1 MSFNLQ
7 PKPQRKSDKV
17 VVTETTPLQQVELQP
32 APERRYRVE
41 ELTTQGWELADYNT
55 VNLTREDANR
65 ALQNLLNDGLSP
77 DRIRAVIDDGTKI

>member
-1 MSFNLQ
+1 M
-7 PKPQRKSDKV
+7 
-17 VVTETTPLQQVELQP
+17 VTETTPLQQVELQP
-32 APERRYRVE
+32 APVRRYRVE

-65 ALQNLLNDGLSP
+65 TLQNLLNDGLSP

>member
-7 PKPQRKSDKV
+7 PKPQRSSGKV
-17 VVTETTPLQQVELQP
+17 VVTETTKTPEVQLQP

-41 ELTTQGWELADYNT
+41 ELTTQGWELADHNT
-55 VNLTREDANR
+55 VNLSREDANR
-65 ALQNLLNDGLSP
+65 TLQNLLNDGLSP

>member
-41 ELTTQGWELADYNT
+41 ELTTQGWELADLDT
-55 VNLTREDANR
+55 KNLTREDANR
-65 ALQNLLNDGLSP
+65 TLQNLLNDGLSP

>member
-32 APERRYRVE
+32 APERLYRVE
-41 ELTTQGWELADYNT
+41 ELTTQGWELSDTDTKDLSRA
-55 VNLTREDANR
+55 DANR
-65 ALQNLLNDGLSP
+65 ILQNLLNDGLSP

>member
-1 MSFNLQ
+1 M
-7 PKPQRKSDKV
+7 
-17 VVTETTPLQQVELQP
+17 VTETTPLQQVELQP
-32 APERRYRVE
+32 APVRRYRVE

>member
-1 MSFNLQ
+1 MAHELQ
-7 PKPQRKSDKV
+7 HKPVRPGTQV
-17 VVTETTPLQQVELQP
+17 AEVQVTEPVAPTP
-32 APERRYRVE
+32 PERRYRVE

-77 DRIRAVIDDGTKI
+77 DRIRAVIDDGTKV

>member
-41 ELTTQGWELADYNT
+41 ELTTQGWELADHNT
-55 VNLTREDANR
+55 RNLNREDANLT
-65 ALQNLLNDGLSP
+65 LQNLMNDGLSP

>member
-41 ELTTQGWELADYNT
+41 ELTTQGWELADHNT
-55 VNLTREDANR
+55 RNLNREDANLT
-65 ALQNLLNDGLSP
+65 LQNLMNDGLSP
-77 DRIRAVIDDGTKI
+77 DRIRAVIDDGTKV

>member
-1 MSFNLQ
+1 MSYNLQ

-17 VVTETTPLQQVELQP
+17 VVTETNSIKPLNP

-41 ELTTQGWELADYNT
+41 ELTTQGWELADIDT
-55 VNLTREDANR
+55 KNLTREDANR
-65 ALQNLLNDGLSP
+65 TLQNLLNDGLSP

>member
-7 PKPQRKSDKV
+7 PKPQRTSDKV

-55 VNLTREDANR
+55 KNLTRADATR
-65 ALQNLLNDGLSP
+65 TLENLLKDGLSP

>member
-7 PKPQRKSDKV
+7 PKPQRTSDKV
-17 VVTETTPLQQVELQP
+17 VVTETTKTQEVQLQP

-55 VNLTREDANR
+55 KNLTRADATR
-65 ALQNLLNDGLSP
+65 TLENLLKDGLSP

>member
-1 MSFNLQ
+1 MAHNLQ
-7 PKPQRKSDKV
+7 PKPQRSSDKV

-55 VNLTREDANR
+55 KNLTRDDAKR
-65 ALQNLLNDGLSP
+65 VMDNLLKDGLSP
-77 DRIRAVIDDGTKI
+77 QRLRAVIDDGTKV

>member
-1 MSFNLQ
+1 MANNLQ
-7 PKPQRKSDKV
+7 PKPQRSSDKV

-32 APERRYRVE
+32 APVRRYRVE

>member
-7 PKPQRKSDKV
+7 PKPQRSSDKV
-17 VVTETTPLQQVELQP
+17 VVTETTKTPEVQLQP

-41 ELTTQGWELADYNT
+41 ELTTQGWELADHNT
-55 VNLTREDANR
+55 VNLSREDANR
-65 ALQNLLNDGLSP
+65 TLQNLLNDGLSP

>member
-1 MSFNLQ
+1 MAHNLQ
-7 PKPQRKSDKV
+7 PKPQRNSNQV

-41 ELTTQGWELADYNT
+41 ELTTQGWELSDTDTKDLSRA
-55 VNLTREDANR
+55 DANR
-65 ALQNLLNDGLSP
+65 ILQNLLNDGLSP

>member
-1 MSFNLQ
+1 MAHNLQ

-41 ELTTQGWELADYNT
+41 ELTTQGWELADFNT
-55 VNLTREDANR
+55 KNLTREDANR
-65 ALQNLLNDGLSP
+65 TLQNLLNDGLSP

>member
-65 ALQNLLNDGLSP
+65 TLQNLLNDGLSP

>member
-41 ELTTQGWELADYNT
+41 ELTTQGWELADLDT
-55 VNLTREDANR
+55 KNLTREDAHR
-65 ALQNLLNDGLSP
+65 TLQNLLNDGLSP
-77 DRIRAVIDDGTKI
+77 DRIRAVIDDGTKT

>member
-41 ELTTQGWELADYNT
+41 ELTTQGWELADLDT
-55 VNLTREDANR
+55 KNLTREDANR
-65 ALQNLLNDGLSP
+65 TLQNLLNDGLSP
-77 DRIRAVIDDGTKI
+77 DRIRAVIDDGTKV

>member
-7 PKPQRKSDKV
+7 PKPQRTSDKV

-41 ELTTQGWELADYNT
+41 ELTTQGWELADLDT
-55 VNLTREDANR
+55 KNLTREDANR
-65 ALQNLLNDGLSP
+65 TLQNLLNDGLSP
-77 DRIRAVIDDGTKI
+77 DRIRAVIDDGTKV

>member
-41 ELTTQGWELADYNT
+41 ELTTQGWELSDTDTKDLSRA
-55 VNLTREDANR
+55 DANR
-65 ALQNLLNDGLSP
+65 ILQNLLNDGLSP